1 MKKILYLLTAL
12 ACFLMT
18 NIPTLHA
25 QEEEESFRLMVFG
38 DSLSAGYRLQ
48 PQEAFYSRLEDALNA
63 KGYDNVKVINASIS
77 GNTTAQGLARVDKAI
92 EQKPHAVLLELGIND
107 VLQGLSLQKAE
118 ENLEQI
124 IQAFQKNDIPVM
136 LIGMQAPPM
145 SSVDV
150 RNQFTQMY
158 KDLAK
163 KYKLVFYP
171 FFMDGV
177 FIERFGVMDMKY
189 LQDDAAHPTAQGVQ
203 VMTQKI
209 MPTVERFLTSLED

>member
-124 IQAFQKNDIPVM
+124 IQ
-136 LIGMQAPPM
+136 M
-145 SSVDV
+145 SA
-150 RNQFTQMY
+150 
-158 KDLAK
+158 L
-163 KYKLVFYP
+163 P
-171 FFMDGV
+171 
-177 FIERFGVMDMKY
+177 
-189 LQDDAAHPTAQGVQ
+189 
-203 VMTQKI
+203 I
-209 MPTVERFLTSLED
+209 MEN